1 MLDSETKRH
10 VNLGLEPIL
19 QPTTDCLGHL
29 LILLQHCQFPTD
41 LEVGVQAL
49 GLGAGIPGHPWYH
62 QTDLYCHPSRLG
74 HLVHRAA
81 GELVQVLAPQP
92 CHHHDP
98 CLCSC
103 HGDPQHD
110 TST

>member
-41 LEVGVQAL
+41 LEVGAQAL
-49 GLGAGIPGHPWYH
+49 G
-62 QTDLYCHPSRLG
+62 
-74 HLVHRAA
+74 
-81 GELVQVLAPQP
+81 
-92 CHHHDP
+92 
-98 CLCSC
+98 
-103 HGDPQHD
+103 
-110 TST
+110 